1 MVSSTM
7 QTSSIVLAN
16 RNRTHL
22 ADMLTVD
29 RYMSLSN
36 CRSNVLAWVL
46 YRLPLH
52 QSVQERLYRE
62 LAAVMDSKGPS
73 MIEGVA

>member
-7 QTSSIVLAN
+7 QTSSIVLADRN
-16 RNRTHL
+16 RNHF
-22 ADMLTVD
+22 ADLLTAD

-46 YRLPLH
+46 YRLALH
-52 QSVQERLYRE
+52 QSVQERLYRD
-62 LAAVMDSKGPS
+62 LAAVMDSRGPS